1 MVDQMLQKL
10 NEIILFVQR
19 NNYFDSTNYLCIQ
32 RNNYLYIQQNNYL
45 QIPQVKYT
53 FNEIIILI

>member
-1 MVDQMLQKL
+1 MLQKL

-32 RNNYLYIQQNNYL
+32 RNNYLHIQQNNYL